1 MQTCPCQS
9 QQPYENCC
17 QPYHEQSKQPKTAE
31 QLMRSR
37 YAAYVLQQI
46 DYIIK
51 TTVPAQQ
58 ALLDQTSITQW
69 SYNAQWLGLTVH
81 QHITNIHPHHAQ
93 VAFTVYFMEH
103 GKSYNMMNYQRLYK
117 FQVTGISLAQLCH
130 CPA

>member
-58 ALLDQTSITQW
+58 ALLDKTSITQW
-69 SYNAQWLGLTVH
+69 SYNAQWHSSASCASG
-81 QHITNIHPHHAQ
+81 
-93 VAFTVYFMEH
+93 VYRVFY
-103 GKSYNMMNYQRLYK
+103 GTWKNA
-117 FQVTGISLAQLCH
+117 TT
-130 CPA
+130 